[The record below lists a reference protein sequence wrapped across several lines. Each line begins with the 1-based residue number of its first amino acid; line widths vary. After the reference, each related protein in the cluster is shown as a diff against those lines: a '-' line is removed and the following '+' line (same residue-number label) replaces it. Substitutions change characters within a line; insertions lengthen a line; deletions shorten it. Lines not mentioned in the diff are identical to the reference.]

1 MAEET
6 QRRGSLCPNL
16 VAKKAFPEERV
27 VAVTVAAAR
36 AATRVVRGL
45 VVARVASRALAMRV
59 AASTV
64 TKAEAVLED
73 QVAAKE
79 WVVMVEATGV
89 AVETRVARASEWEA
103 VDMRAVAAT
112 VEAVEVVAVEVAVV
126 VDVVGGKSVEDMA
139 ATGAGAA

>member
-1 MAEET
+1 M
-6 QRRGSLCPNL
+6 
-16 VAKKAFPEERV
+16 VKKAFSEERV

-64 TKAEAVLED
+64 AKAEAVLED
-73 QVAAKE
+73 EVAAKE
-79 WVVMVEATGV
+79 WVVVVEATGM
-89 AVETRVARASEWEA
+89 AVETRVARAGEWEA
-103 VDMRAVAAT
+103 VDMRAAAAT

-126 VDVVGGKSVEDMA
+126 VDVVGGKSVADMA